1 MSTNKKTKPSN
12 RKVVFNKL
20 TNKWDDLNLEDEKAL
35 MELEKAKQ
43 VQAAKDTFGDDDEP
57 HNEMIMCKV
66 CKEYCDSNDPCCP

>member
-1 MSTNKKTKPSN
+1 
-12 RKVVFNKL
+12 
-20 TNKWDDLNLEDEKAL
+20 